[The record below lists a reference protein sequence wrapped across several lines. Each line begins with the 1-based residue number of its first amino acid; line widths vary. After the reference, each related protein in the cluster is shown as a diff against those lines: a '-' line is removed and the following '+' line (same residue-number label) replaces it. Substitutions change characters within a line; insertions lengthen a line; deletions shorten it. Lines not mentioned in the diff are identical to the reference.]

1 MTRTVCATL
10 VLFAATLTAPAG
22 QIPGLPGSTKDELA
36 GDLRGLLLKNLPN
49 PLYETSRDW
58 GRQTEGRRLQL
69 RGKMRGIDA
78 DVVHEPKN
86 DGLWQK
92 LRVDAVNPHET
103 LVFDLRNVVNPEPGR
118 LTFQVFVAVD
128 THF

>member
-1 MTRTVCATL
+1 MTRTAYATL
-10 VLFAATLTAPAG
+10 VMFVGAMTALAG
-22 QIPGLPGSTKDELA
+22 QVPGLPGSTQDELA

-58 GRQTEGRRLQL
+58 GRQTEARRLPI
-69 RGKMRGIDA
+69 RGKMRGSDG
-78 DVVHEPKN
+78 DLVREPRN

-92 LRVDAVNPHET
+92 LRVDAVNPNET

-118 LTFQVFVAVD
+118 LT
-128 THF
+128 